1 MIVFKTNPLF
11 GHTRLDLNS
20 GPSDH
25 KADGDPLD
33 HEISV
38 ITPVFFRGCVETI
51 DRVP

>member
-1 MIVFKTNPLF
+1 MFEIKTILA
-11 GHTRLDLNS
+11 HTGLDLNS

-38 ITPVFFRGCVETI
+38 ITPVFFRVCVETI